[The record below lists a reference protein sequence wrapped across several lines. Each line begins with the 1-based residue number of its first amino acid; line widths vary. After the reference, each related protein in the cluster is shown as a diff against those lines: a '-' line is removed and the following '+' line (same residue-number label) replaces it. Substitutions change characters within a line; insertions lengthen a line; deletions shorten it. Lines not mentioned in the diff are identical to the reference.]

1 MSYYDDNKDLN
12 LRIFQLKYAILANE
26 LDEKLFEKIF
36 GHTFATLA
44 NKVIN
49 TTNKEERQ
57 IIINNI
63 RKIRINFTTTKHMT
77 AISANIY
84 FDALDDIVNKYNNTV
99 HRTTKMKP
107 NDVTSDVYAE
117 YNEDLN
123 KKDPKFKVGDHVRIS
138 KHKTIFAKR
147 YAPNWSEETI
157 VNKIKNTVR
166 WTYVISDMNDEE
178 IIGTFY
184 EKELQKTTQE
194 EFRIE
199 KVIKRKDNKLCVKW
213 KGYDSLFN
221 SWIDKKDSI

>member
-1 MSYYDDNKDLN
+1 MYSTYNEGKSVVTE
-12 LRIFQLKYAILANE
+12 RFIRTLKN
-26 LDEKLFEKIF
+26 KIF
-36 GHTFATLA
+36 
-44 NKVIN
+44 
-49 TTNKEERQ
+49 
-57 IIINNI
+57 
-63 RKIRINFTTTKHMT
+63 KHMT

-99 HRTTKMKP
+99 HQTTKMKP
-107 NDVTSDVYAE
+107 IDVTSDAYAE
-117 YNEDLN
+117 CNEDLN

-157 VNKIKNTVR
+157 ASKIKNTVP

-184 EKELQKTTQE
+184 EKELQKTNQE

-199 KVIKRKDNKLCVKW
+199 KVTKRKGNELCVKW

-221 SWIDKKDSI
+221 SWIDKKDNI

>member
-1 MSYYDDNKDLN
+1 MYSTYNEGKSVVTE
-12 LRIFQLKYAILANE
+12 RFIRTLKN
-26 LDEKLFEKIF
+26 KIF
-36 GHTFATLA
+36 
-44 NKVIN
+44 
-49 TTNKEERQ
+49 
-57 IIINNI
+57 
-63 RKIRINFTTTKHMT
+63 KHMT

-107 NDVTSDVYAE
+107 IDVTSDAYAE

-157 VNKIKNTVR
+157 VSKIKNTVP

-184 EKELQKTTQE
+184 EKELQKTNQE

-199 KVIKRKDNKLCVKW
+199 KVTKRKGNELCVKW
-213 KGYDSLFN
+213 KGYDNLFN
-221 SWIDKKDSI
+221 SWIDKKEYIKWVNTFLSHLEVMEKTLALVLIFVIMQQKLILKILLILTLQDLH